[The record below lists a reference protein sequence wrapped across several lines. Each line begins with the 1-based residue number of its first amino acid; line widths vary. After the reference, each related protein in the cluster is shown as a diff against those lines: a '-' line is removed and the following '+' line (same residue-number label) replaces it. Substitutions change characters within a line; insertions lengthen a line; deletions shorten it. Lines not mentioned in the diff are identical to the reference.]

1 MRKTAFV
8 ALVAFLCMTSLVQA
22 AKPLFARD
30 PSISPD
36 GRQVCFVFDDDLW
49 IVDFDGGDARRLTA
63 TEASEWGP
71 QWSYDGKWIAFNSN
85 RGGVVYPYLI
95 SPQGGEAQAII
106 SEAYSVVEW
115 FKDSDALL
123 VTKYNPRFGSGFY
136 KMSLDGSRPTLIAEV
151 GDRFAT
157 LSPDN
162 KSIVFNRYGY
172 AYREAYTGSM
182 SGNLWKI
189 DIATKEYTQLTD
201 GKYSYRYPR
210 FSHSSGSL
218 FYCQSDG
225 ERFQVFKTKNLNF
238 KSPKQLSRLDRWS
251 ARDISVARD
260 NERVVFE
267 HFDEIYKY
275 DPAAPKGQQ
284 VTRLDINIPEDM
296 WQDNFRFDQARNDV
310 SRIAVSENQKLMAF
324 EYKYDAFIRPVKGGE
339 PKRITF
345 DQSGISSFAFMED
358 SRTLMIQKLYQG
370 KEKLFTT
377 SVDDPTNL
385 TKVKW
390 FGSDSL
396 NVNRFYLDT
405 SGKWVL
411 YYDGA
416 VMSSQVAIADS
427 GFTNLRPINAPWP
440 MISNLAF
447 NDSQDFAAYAV
458 VRPDY
463 VYELYVYDFATQ
475 EHTKLMNMDGYVSN
489 IGWTPD
495 NHSLLLS
502 MGGEIYRLDLVPR
515 DQFEYDEDF
524 WADAL
529 ALDPEQETQTE
540 APGEEPEPPL
550 EEAPQEE
557 VSIEETPV
565 EETPTEEPEVMEKTE
580 PQEPEETEKPTLEIY
595 WPGLKQRLVSIL
607 KDSEAYLY
615 LHRMQGDNKLFYY
628 SNGSRS
634 NKNFILK
641 SATIYGKDS
650 KTELDFGY
658 RAFNVVHRS
667 GNYYYLSNGIINSCA
682 IGAAPKE
689 IPVDVDYEW
698 DEATLNTRVF
708 EEVWGVFGNNFYDP
722 TMHGRDWQAMYDL
735 YLPYAQQARNMD
747 DLATVVEE
755 MIGDVNASH
764 TGFYPRRETERG
776 RYNQTT
782 YLGLDFDLENRLDK
796 GLKVSFVYP
805 HTRLDHYYK
814 LQVGDLLTHIDGH
827 EITAF
832 TPVDSLL
839 MNKVGKRIYLK
850 LQREG
855 EEIEADINGLSW
867 SELRRFGYDHKI
879 AKRRQMV
886 EELTDS
892 QVGYIHIP
900 AMGTENYDQF
910 TKELYTDN
918 VDKKALIIDVRGN
931 VGGRIHDMLITIL
944 IKKHYAYSTS
954 RRRTYEP
961 RPEPYSA
968 WDKPSIV
975 LVDEHSFSDGEIF
988 PIVYQQLKLGKV
1000 VGYPSSGAVIGTWE
1014 YELVDG
1020 SSMRLPGSG
1029 WYKLDGTN
1037 MEGTGAMPDIIIQH
1051 TPNDIIADRDPQ
1063 LQRAIEEI
1071 LKEI

>member
-1 MRKTAFV
+1 MV
-8 ALVAFLCMTSLVQA
+8 
-22 AKPLFARD
+22 
-30 PSISPD
+30 
-36 GRQVCFVFDDDLW
+36 
-49 IVDFDGGDARRLTA
+49 
-63 TEASEWGP
+63 
-71 QWSYDGKWIAFNSN
+71 
-85 RGGVVYPYLI
+85 
-95 SPQGGEAQAII
+95 
-106 SEAYSVVEW
+106 
-115 FKDSDALL
+115 
-123 VTKYNPRFGSGFY
+123 
-136 KMSLDGSRPTLIAEV
+136 
-151 GDRFAT
+151 
-157 LSPDN
+157 
-162 KSIVFNRYGY
+162 
-172 AYREAYTGSM
+172 
-182 SGNLWKI
+182 
-189 DIATKEYTQLTD
+189 
-201 GKYSYRYPR
+201 
-210 FSHSSGSL
+210 
-218 FYCQSDG
+218 
-225 ERFQVFKTKNLNF
+225 
-238 KSPKQLSRLDRWS
+238 
-251 ARDISVARD
+251 
-260 NERVVFE
+260 
-267 HFDEIYKY
+267 
-275 DPAAPKGQQ
+275 
-284 VTRLDINIPEDM
+284 
-296 WQDNFRFDQARNDV
+296 
-310 SRIAVSENQKLMAF
+310 
-324 EYKYDAFIRPVKGGE
+324 
-339 PKRITF
+339 
-345 DQSGISSFAFMED
+345 
-358 SRTLMIQKLYQG
+358 
-370 KEKLFTT
+370 
-377 SVDDPTNL
+377 
-385 TKVKW
+385 
-390 FGSDSL
+390 
-396 NVNRFYLDT
+396 
-405 SGKWVL
+405 
-411 YYDGA
+411 
-416 VMSSQVAIADS
+416 
-427 GFTNLRPINAPWP
+427 
-440 MISNLAF
+440 SNLAI

-495 NHSLLLS
+495 NRSLILS

-529 ALDPEQETQTE
+529 ALDAEPEEQE
-540 APGEEPEPPL
+540 EE
-550 EEAPQEE
+550 PQEE
-557 VSIEETPV
+557 SEPPIEESQAEAPV
-565 EETPTEEPEVMEKTE
+565 EETPTEEPEVIEEIE
-580 PQEPEETEKPTLEIY
+580 PQEPEEMEKPTLEIY
-595 WPGLKQRLVSIL
+595 WPGLKQRLVRIL

-615 LHRMQGDNKLFYY
+615 LYRMEGDNKFYY
-628 SNGSRS
+628 FSNGSRF

-650 KTELDFGY
+650 KTELDFGF
-658 RAFNVVHRS
+658 RSFNIVHSS
-667 GNYYYLSNGIINSCA
+667 GVYYYISNGTLYSCA

-708 EEVWGVFGNNFYDP
+708 EEVWGVFGENFYDP
-722 TMHGRDWQAMYDL
+722 GMHGKDWQAMYDL
-735 YLPYAQQARNMD
+735 YLPYAQQARNVS
-747 DLATVVEE
+747 DLATVVDE

-764 TGFYPRRETERG
+764 TGFYPRREPEQG

-782 YLGLDFDLENRLDK
+782 YLGLEFDLANRLDK

-827 EITAF
+827 EITAH

-850 LQREG
+850 LQRDG

-867 SELRRFGYDHKI
+867 SEIRKLGYEHKI

-886 EELTDS
+886 DELTDS

-931 VGGRIHDMLITIL
+931 VGGRIHDQLISIL
-944 IKKHYAYSTS
+944 IKKHYAYTTS
-954 RRRTYEP
+954 RRRTYQP

-1014 YELVDG
+1014 YSLVDG

-1029 WYKLDGTN
+1029 WYKMDGTN

-1051 TPNDIIADRDPQ
+1051 TPNDTIADRDPQ